1 MTYVYKDYKVK
12 MKMVQDQ
19 LLPLNEVFM
28 GLQYENCY
36 LEQGE

>member
-12 MKMVQDQ
+12 MKVVQDQ

-28 GLQYENCY
+28 GLQYENSY